1 MSFALFY
8 VFNLQYD
15 KNVKDVCLFFQE
27 FVFGLPS
34 NLCKKTST
42 YMSITTDIQYIAI
55 Q

>member
-8 VFNLQYD
+8 VYNLQYD

-34 NLCKKTST
+34 NLCKKIST